1 MPHVAA
7 GLERRLAEQGFSVIP
22 YLTGG
27 FPTMARFG
35 EVLSALAKVAAA
47 VEIGIPFSDPMA
59 DGPTIQESSRVA
71 LEGGATLK
79 SILETLTEAGP
90 LGAELV
96 VMSYLNPLLA
106 YGADAL
112 LERLTAAGV
121 SAVVVPDLPL
131 EESGPFGSALSEAGI
146 GLVQMVTP
154 VTVPE
159 RIALL
164 GSVSQGFT
172 YAVTMTGTTG
182 GRLNRRLGSGEYL
195 DMVRAVSRAPVVAGF
210 GVRDIGQV
218 EALAPHCDGVIVGS
232 ALVEVVSSG
241 ADPVAFLEGMRPSP
255 SIRYTPG

>member
-1 MPHVAA
+1 MSGTPHQAA

-27 FPTMARFG
+27 FPNMAQFS
-35 EVLSALAKVAAA
+35 EVLSALATVAPV

-59 DGPTIQESSRVA
+59 DGTTIQESSQVA
-71 LEGGATLK
+71 LEQGATLEA
-79 SILETLTEAGP
+79 ILQTVTEAGP

-96 VMSYLNPLLA
+96 VMSYFNPLLA
-106 YGADAL
+106 FGADAL
-112 LERLTAAGV
+112 VGRLTAAGV
-121 SAVVVPDLPL
+121 GAVVVPDLPL
-131 EESGPFGSALSEAGI
+131 EESGPLGSALSEAGI

-154 VTVPE
+154 VTIPE

-182 GRLNRRLGSGEYL
+182 GRLDCRLGLGEYL
-195 DMVRAVSRAPVVAGF
+195 DRVRAVSRAPVVAGF
-210 GVRDIGQV
+210 GVRGIGQV

-241 ADPVAFLEGMRPSP
+241 ADPVAFLEGLRS
-255 SIRYTPG
+255 